1 MTGQSIAISLSEL
14 LAEHPEVR
22 QPMMGSWL
30 LERSLNMV
38 HAPAGLGKSM
48 WCMALAIALAG
59 GGEFLR
65 WKARKPR
72 RVLYVDAEMD
82 RGDIHQRARALLK
95 ASGMTQEQKLMA
107 TDNIQIV
114 SQQSLKEGS
123 QLPDL
128 SNDTEAATE
137 VLTEL
142 VRAQGSD
149 FVILDNLST
158 LADIDDENSAGGFSF
173 VHTIGRALQ
182 REGAAVLFV
191 HHDRKGMGGSESFR
205 GSSKLEAPLDVR
217 WGLRKPET
225 ALLGASLAFT
235 LECHK
240 CRPRR
245 GEDVRSF
252 TAGLIDDDG
261 NSRWMTSDNPLPE
274 NLRVFLEAV
283 RSELYS
289 SGGGIA
295 AALDVSKGTV
305 SKYKA
310 KAIAGGWL
318 TEDEYRDCLA
328 RAVSQEDF

>member
-1 MTGQSIAISLSEL
+1 
-14 LAEHPEVR
+14 
-22 QPMMGSWL
+22 
-30 LERSLNMV
+30 
-38 HAPAGLGKSM
+38 
-48 WCMALAIALAG
+48 MALAIALAG

-65 WKARKPR
+65 WKVRKPR
-72 RVLYVDAEMD
+72 KVLYIDAEMD
-82 RGDIHQRARALLK
+82 EGDIHQRARALLK
-95 ASGMTQEQKLMA
+95 ASGMTKEQKLRA
-107 TDNIQIV
+107 ADNIRIM
-114 SQQSLKEGS
+114 SQQSLKEDI

-128 SNDTEAATE
+128 SNETKAAIE
-137 VLTEL
+137 MLTEL

-173 VHTIGRALQ
+173 VHVVGRALQ

-217 WGLRKPET
+217 WGLRKPEA
-225 ALLGASLAFT
+225 ALQGSSLAFT

-252 TAGLIDDDG
+252 TAGLIDDDD
-261 NSRWMTSDNPLPE
+261 NSRWVTSDNPLPE
-274 NLRVFLEAV
+274 NLRVFLETL
-283 RSELYS
+283 RSGLHS
-289 SGGGIA
+289 SGGEIA
-295 AALDVSKGTV
+295 AALGVSKGTV

-318 TEDEYRDCLA
+318 TEDEYRECLA
-328 RAVSQEDF
+328 LAASREDF